1 MTTCL
6 DACRHPGGKQ
16 ECGAWTHSRE
26 LTSKQWRLQDRFEQ
40 VVLNLYI
47 KPTQPIVS
55 CITPLT
61 GCALAQASGKI
72 VNLQS
77 LSRRRRCAQLLLCR
91 WGQRHKPQ
99 AIPIGTSHFHA
110 SRPQ

>member
-1 MTTCL
+1 MAHC
-6 DACRHPGGKQ
+6 
-16 ECGAWTHSRE
+16 RE
-26 LTSKQWRLQDRFEQ
+26 LTFKQWCLQDRFEQ

-72 VNLQS
+72 MKLHS
-77 LSRRRRCAQLLLCR
+77 
-91 WGQRHKPQ
+91 
-99 AIPIGTSHFHA
+99 
-110 SRPQ
+110 